1 MYHWKTSC
9 SVSKE
14 DVKPH
19 PRGLQIISFRQFENV
34 PLFIVPVLFNG
45 DVNTDYF
52 FCRLCNKWLNIS
64 STTGNFFK
72 HIKSMHPD
80 MLNHDEGD
88 SADEPSDEQKIAAAK
103 RLFLLN
109 ALPFSLCDNKD
120 FKLLCPFLERHQ
132 LSQYASELSTNI
144 RAYIKEQMMKAEAIT
159 LVIDEWLIQKD
170 VWIEIV
176 KYLINHFKSEH
187 AYEINGFL
195 IKFVESSEFSLPNL
209 ILAIKALHDSYYPK
223 KLFHFKRNNSFVL
236 KRPLI
241 PNTIIKECVQEYG
254 HLPQE
259 EKTQLIGSFDE
270 YKAYL
275 SDGTTNYPLIGETV
289 LIGRSM
295 ACDIRIESLE
305 ISLKHAK
312 LTRVDDRWY
321 IQDLKSKNKTYLNE
335 KLVQRKMR
343 LKDGMV
349 ISFSQKQFTFHEK

>member
-1 MYHWKTSC
+1 MQDWVDVIERNDQRMKLRLKSNKLLDVSLFERFEHDDLCLRCVLNDTASATITYVIQDFLSLDDFLDQYTFKKEEGYTFLENLFTSA
-9 SVSKE
+9 VAVNRNK
-14 DVKPH
+14 
-19 PRGLQIISFRQFENV
+19 
-34 PLFIVPVLFNG
+34 PVLVDPEFIFVSNVG
-45 DVNTDYF
+45 DRFAFVG
-52 FCRLCNKWLNIS
+52 I
-64 STTGNFFK
+64 
-72 HIKSMHPD
+72 P
-80 MLNHDEGD
+80 
-88 SADEPSDEQKIAAAK
+88 
-103 RLFLLN
+103 
-109 ALPFSLCDNKD
+109 
-120 FKLLCPFLERHQ
+120 
-132 LSQYASELSTNI
+132 
-144 RAYIKEQMMKAEAIT
+144 

-209 ILAIKALHDSYYPK
+209 ILAIEALHDSYYPK

>member
-1 MYHWKTSC
+1 MQDWVDVIERNNQRMKLRLKSNKLLDVSLFERFEHDDLCLRCVLNDTASATITYVIQDFLSLDDFLDQYTFKKEEGYTFLENLFTSA
-9 SVSKE
+9 VAVNRNK
-14 DVKPH
+14 
-19 PRGLQIISFRQFENV
+19 
-34 PLFIVPVLFNG
+34 PVLVDPEFIFVSNVG
-45 DVNTDYF
+45 DRFAFVG
-52 FCRLCNKWLNIS
+52 I
-64 STTGNFFK
+64 
-72 HIKSMHPD
+72 P
-80 MLNHDEGD
+80 
-88 SADEPSDEQKIAAAK
+88 
-103 RLFLLN
+103 
-109 ALPFSLCDNKD
+109 
-120 FKLLCPFLERHQ
+120 
-132 LSQYASELSTNI
+132 
-144 RAYIKEQMMKAEAIT
+144 

-270 YKAYL
+270 YKAYV

>member
-1 MYHWKTSC
+1 MQDWVDVIEKNDQRMKLRLKSNKLLDVSLFERFEHDDLCLRCVLNDTASATITYVIQDFLSLDDFLDQYTFKKEEGYTFLENLFTSA
-9 SVSKE
+9 VAVNRNK
-14 DVKPH
+14 
-19 PRGLQIISFRQFENV
+19 
-34 PLFIVPVLFNG
+34 PVLVDPEFIFVSNVG
-45 DVNTDYF
+45 DRFAFVG
-52 FCRLCNKWLNIS
+52 I
-64 STTGNFFK
+64 
-72 HIKSMHPD
+72 P
-80 MLNHDEGD
+80 
-88 SADEPSDEQKIAAAK
+88 
-103 RLFLLN
+103 
-109 ALPFSLCDNKD
+109 
-120 FKLLCPFLERHQ
+120 
-132 LSQYASELSTNI
+132 
-144 RAYIKEQMMKAEAIT
+144 

-223 KLFHFKRNNSFVL
+223 KLFHFKRNNSFML

-241 PNTIIKECVQEYG
+241 PNTNIKECVQEYG

-349 ISFSQKQFTFHEK
+349 ISFSQKQFTFNEK

>member
-1 MYHWKTSC
+1 MQDWVDVIERNDQRMKLRLKSNKLLDVSLFERFEHDNLCLRCVLNDTASATITYVIQDFLSLDDFLDQYTFKKEEGYTFLENLFTSA
-9 SVSKE
+9 VAVNRNK
-14 DVKPH
+14 
-19 PRGLQIISFRQFENV
+19 
-34 PLFIVPVLFNG
+34 PVLVDPEFIFVSNVG
-45 DVNTDYF
+45 DRFAFVG
-52 FCRLCNKWLNIS
+52 I
-64 STTGNFFK
+64 
-72 HIKSMHPD
+72 P
-80 MLNHDEGD
+80 
-88 SADEPSDEQKIAAAK
+88 
-103 RLFLLN
+103 
-109 ALPFSLCDNKD
+109 
-120 FKLLCPFLERHQ
+120 
-132 LSQYASELSTNI
+132 
-144 RAYIKEQMMKAEAIT
+144 

>member
-1 MYHWKTSC
+1 MQDWVDVIERNDQRMKLRLKSNKLLDVSLFERFDHDDLCLRCVLNDTASATITYVIQDFLSLDDFLDQYTFKKEEGYTFLENLFTSA
-9 SVSKE
+9 VAVNRNK
-14 DVKPH
+14 
-19 PRGLQIISFRQFENV
+19 
-34 PLFIVPVLFNG
+34 PVLVDPEFIFVSNVG
-45 DVNTDYF
+45 DRFAFVG
-52 FCRLCNKWLNIS
+52 I
-64 STTGNFFK
+64 
-72 HIKSMHPD
+72 P
-80 MLNHDEGD
+80 
-88 SADEPSDEQKIAAAK
+88 
-103 RLFLLN
+103 
-109 ALPFSLCDNKD
+109 
-120 FKLLCPFLERHQ
+120 
-132 LSQYASELSTNI
+132 
-144 RAYIKEQMMKAEAIT
+144 

-223 KLFHFKRNNSFVL
+223 KLFHFKRNNSFML

>member
-1 MYHWKTSC
+1 MQDWVDVIERNDQRMKLRLKSNKLLDVSLFERFEHDDLCLRCVLNDTASATITYVIQDFLSLDDFLDQYTFKKEEGYTFLENLFTSA
-9 SVSKE
+9 VAVNRNK
-14 DVKPH
+14 
-19 PRGLQIISFRQFENV
+19 
-34 PLFIVPVLFNG
+34 PVLVNPEFIFVSNVG
-45 DVNTDYF
+45 DRFAFVG
-52 FCRLCNKWLNIS
+52 I
-64 STTGNFFK
+64 
-72 HIKSMHPD
+72 P
-80 MLNHDEGD
+80 
-88 SADEPSDEQKIAAAK
+88 
-103 RLFLLN
+103 
-109 ALPFSLCDNKD
+109 
-120 FKLLCPFLERHQ
+120 
-132 LSQYASELSTNI
+132 
-144 RAYIKEQMMKAEAIT
+144 

-223 KLFHFKRNNSFVL
+223 KLFHFKRNNSFML

>member
-1 MYHWKTSC
+1 MQDWVDVIERNDQRMKLRLKSNKLLDVSLFERFEHDDLCLRCVLNDTASATITYAIQDFLSLDDFLDQYTFKKEEGYTFLENLFTSA
-9 SVSKE
+9 VAVNRNK
-14 DVKPH
+14 
-19 PRGLQIISFRQFENV
+19 
-34 PLFIVPVLFNG
+34 PVLVDPEFIFVSNVG
-45 DVNTDYF
+45 DRFAFVG
-52 FCRLCNKWLNIS
+52 I
-64 STTGNFFK
+64 
-72 HIKSMHPD
+72 P
-80 MLNHDEGD
+80 
-88 SADEPSDEQKIAAAK
+88 
-103 RLFLLN
+103 
-109 ALPFSLCDNKD
+109 
-120 FKLLCPFLERHQ
+120 
-132 LSQYASELSTNI
+132 
-144 RAYIKEQMMKAEAIT
+144 

-209 ILAIKALHDSYYPK
+209 ILAIKALHDSYYPR

>member
-1 MYHWKTSC
+1 MQEWVDVIERNDQRMKLRLKSNKLLDVSLFERFEHDNLCLRCVLNDTASATITYAIQDFLSLDDFLDQYTFKKEEGYTFLENLFTSA
-9 SVSKE
+9 VAVNRNK
-14 DVKPH
+14 
-19 PRGLQIISFRQFENV
+19 
-34 PLFIVPVLFNG
+34 PVLVDPEFIFVSNVG
-45 DVNTDYF
+45 DRFAFVG
-52 FCRLCNKWLNIS
+52 I
-64 STTGNFFK
+64 
-72 HIKSMHPD
+72 P
-80 MLNHDEGD
+80 
-88 SADEPSDEQKIAAAK
+88 
-103 RLFLLN
+103 
-109 ALPFSLCDNKD
+109 
-120 FKLLCPFLERHQ
+120 
-132 LSQYASELSTNI
+132 
-144 RAYIKEQMMKAEAIT
+144 

-241 PNTIIKECVQEYG
+241 PNTIIKECIQEYG

>member
-1 MYHWKTSC
+1 MQDWVDVIERNDQRMKLRLKSNKLLDVSLFERFEHDDLCLRCVLNDTASATITYVIQDFLSLDDFLDQYTFKKEEGYTFLENLFTSA
-9 SVSKE
+9 VAVNRNK
-14 DVKPH
+14 
-19 PRGLQIISFRQFENV
+19 
-34 PLFIVPVLFNG
+34 PVLVDPEFIFVSNVG
-45 DVNTDYF
+45 DRFAFVG
-52 FCRLCNKWLNIS
+52 I
-64 STTGNFFK
+64 
-72 HIKSMHPD
+72 P
-80 MLNHDEGD
+80 
-88 SADEPSDEQKIAAAK
+88 
-103 RLFLLN
+103 
-109 ALPFSLCDNKD
+109 
-120 FKLLCPFLERHQ
+120 
-132 LSQYASELSTNI
+132 
-144 RAYIKEQMMKAEAIT
+144 

-223 KLFHFKRNNSFVL
+223 KLFHFKRNNSFML
-236 KRPLI
+236 KRPLM

>member
-1 MYHWKTSC
+1 MQGWVDVIERNDQRMKLRLKSNKLLDVSLFERFEHDDLCLRCVLNDTASATITYVIQDFLSLDDFLDQYTFKKEEGYTFLENLFTSA
-9 SVSKE
+9 VAVNRNK
-14 DVKPH
+14 
-19 PRGLQIISFRQFENV
+19 
-34 PLFIVPVLFNG
+34 PVLVDPEFIFVSNVG
-45 DVNTDYF
+45 DRFAFVG
-52 FCRLCNKWLNIS
+52 I
-64 STTGNFFK
+64 
-72 HIKSMHPD
+72 P
-80 MLNHDEGD
+80 
-88 SADEPSDEQKIAAAK
+88 
-103 RLFLLN
+103 
-109 ALPFSLCDNKD
+109 
-120 FKLLCPFLERHQ
+120 
-132 LSQYASELSTNI
+132 
-144 RAYIKEQMMKAEAIT
+144 

>member
-1 MYHWKTSC
+1 MQDWVDVIERNDQRMKLRLKSNKLLDVSLFERFEHDDLCLRCVLNDTTSATITYVIQDFL
-9 SVSKE
+9 SLDDFLDQYTFKKE
-14 DVKPH
+14 E
-19 PRGLQIISFRQFENV
+19 GYTFLEN
-34 PLFIVPVLFNG
+34 LFTSAVAVNRNKPVLVDSEFIFVSNVG
-45 DVNTDYF
+45 DRFAFVG
-52 FCRLCNKWLNIS
+52 I
-64 STTGNFFK
+64 
-72 HIKSMHPD
+72 P
-80 MLNHDEGD
+80 
-88 SADEPSDEQKIAAAK
+88 
-103 RLFLLN
+103 
-109 ALPFSLCDNKD
+109 
-120 FKLLCPFLERHQ
+120 
-132 LSQYASELSTNI
+132 
-144 RAYIKEQMMKAEAIT
+144 

-223 KLFHFKRNNSFVL
+223 KLFHFKRNNSFML

>member
-1 MYHWKTSC
+1 MQGWVDVIEKNDQRMKLRLKSNKLLDVSLFERFEHDDLCLRCVLNDTASATITYAIQDFLSLDDFLDQYTFKKEEGYTFLENLFTSA
-9 SVSKE
+9 VAVNRNK
-14 DVKPH
+14 
-19 PRGLQIISFRQFENV
+19 
-34 PLFIVPVLFNG
+34 PVLVDPEFIFVSNVG
-45 DVNTDYF
+45 DRFAFVG
-52 FCRLCNKWLNIS
+52 I
-64 STTGNFFK
+64 
-72 HIKSMHPD
+72 P
-80 MLNHDEGD
+80 
-88 SADEPSDEQKIAAAK
+88 
-103 RLFLLN
+103 
-109 ALPFSLCDNKD
+109 
-120 FKLLCPFLERHQ
+120 
-132 LSQYASELSTNI
+132 
-144 RAYIKEQMMKAEAIT
+144 

>member
-1 MYHWKTSC
+1 MQDWVDVIERNDQRMKLRLKSNKLLDVSLFERFEHDDLCLRCVLNDTTSATITYAIQDFL
-9 SVSKE
+9 SLDDFLDQYTFKKE
-14 DVKPH
+14 E
-19 PRGLQIISFRQFENV
+19 GYTFLEN
-34 PLFIVPVLFNG
+34 LFTSAVAVNRNKPVLVDPEFIFVSNVG
-45 DVNTDYF
+45 DRFAFVG
-52 FCRLCNKWLNIS
+52 IP
-64 STTGNFFK
+64 
-72 HIKSMHPD
+72 I
-80 MLNHDEGD
+80 
-88 SADEPSDEQKIAAAK
+88 
-103 RLFLLN
+103 
-109 ALPFSLCDNKD
+109 
-120 FKLLCPFLERHQ
+120 
-132 LSQYASELSTNI
+132 
-144 RAYIKEQMMKAEAIT
+144 
-159 LVIDEWLIQKD
+159 VIDEWLIQKD

>member
-1 MYHWKTSC
+1 MQDWVDVIERNDQRMKLRLKSNKLLDVSLFERFEHDDLCLKCVLNDTASATITYATQDFLSLDDFLDQYTFKKEEGYTFLENLFTSA
-9 SVSKE
+9 VAVNRNK
-14 DVKPH
+14 
-19 PRGLQIISFRQFENV
+19 
-34 PLFIVPVLFNG
+34 PVLVDPEFIFVSNVG
-45 DVNTDYF
+45 DRFAFVG
-52 FCRLCNKWLNIS
+52 I
-64 STTGNFFK
+64 
-72 HIKSMHPD
+72 P
-80 MLNHDEGD
+80 
-88 SADEPSDEQKIAAAK
+88 
-103 RLFLLN
+103 
-109 ALPFSLCDNKD
+109 
-120 FKLLCPFLERHQ
+120 
-132 LSQYASELSTNI
+132 
-144 RAYIKEQMMKAEAIT
+144 

>member
-1 MYHWKTSC
+1 MQDWVDVIERNDQRMKLRLKSNKLLDVSLFERFEHDDLCLRCVLNDTASATITYAIQDFLSLDDFLDQYTFKKEEGYTFLENLFTSA
-9 SVSKE
+9 VAVNRNK
-14 DVKPH
+14 
-19 PRGLQIISFRQFENV
+19 
-34 PLFIVPVLFNG
+34 PVLVDPEFIFVSNVG
-45 DVNTDYF
+45 DRFAFVG
-52 FCRLCNKWLNIS
+52 I
-64 STTGNFFK
+64 
-72 HIKSMHPD
+72 P
-80 MLNHDEGD
+80 
-88 SADEPSDEQKIAAAK
+88 
-103 RLFLLN
+103 
-109 ALPFSLCDNKD
+109 
-120 FKLLCPFLERHQ
+120 
-132 LSQYASELSTNI
+132 
-144 RAYIKEQMMKAEAIT
+144 

-195 IKFVESSEFSLPNL
+195 IKFAESSEFSLPNL

>member
-1 MYHWKTSC
+1 MQDWVDVIERNDQRMKLRLKSNKLLDVSLFERFDHDDLCLRCVLNDTASATITYAIQDFLSLDDFLDQYTFKKEEGYTFLENLFTSA
-9 SVSKE
+9 VAVNRNK
-14 DVKPH
+14 
-19 PRGLQIISFRQFENV
+19 
-34 PLFIVPVLFNG
+34 PVLVDPEFIFVSNVG
-45 DVNTDYF
+45 DRFAFVG
-52 FCRLCNKWLNIS
+52 I
-64 STTGNFFK
+64 
-72 HIKSMHPD
+72 P
-80 MLNHDEGD
+80 
-88 SADEPSDEQKIAAAK
+88 
-103 RLFLLN
+103 
-109 ALPFSLCDNKD
+109 
-120 FKLLCPFLERHQ
+120 
-132 LSQYASELSTNI
+132 
-144 RAYIKEQMMKAEAIT
+144 

-275 SDGTTNYPLIGETV
+275 SDGMTNYPLIGETV

>member
-1 MYHWKTSC
+1 MQDWVDVIERNDQRMKLRLKSNKLLDVSLFERFEHDDLCLKCVLNDTTSATITYVIQDFL
-9 SVSKE
+9 SLDDFLYQYTFKKE
-14 DVKPH
+14 EGYKF
-19 PRGLQIISFRQFENV
+19 LEN
-34 PLFIVPVLFNG
+34 LFTSAVAVNRNKPVLVDPEFIFVSNVG
-45 DVNTDYF
+45 DRFAFVG
-52 FCRLCNKWLNIS
+52 I
-64 STTGNFFK
+64 
-72 HIKSMHPD
+72 P
-80 MLNHDEGD
+80 
-88 SADEPSDEQKIAAAK
+88 
-103 RLFLLN
+103 
-109 ALPFSLCDNKD
+109 
-120 FKLLCPFLERHQ
+120 
-132 LSQYASELSTNI
+132 
-144 RAYIKEQMMKAEAIT
+144 

>member
-1 MYHWKTSC
+1 MQDWVDVIEKNDQRMKLRLKSNKLLDVSLFERFEHDDLCLRCVLNDSASATITYVIQDFLSLDDFLDQYTFKKEEGYTFLENLFTSA
-9 SVSKE
+9 VAVNRNK
-14 DVKPH
+14 
-19 PRGLQIISFRQFENV
+19 
-34 PLFIVPVLFNG
+34 PVLVDPEFIFVSNVG
-45 DVNTDYF
+45 DRFAFVG
-52 FCRLCNKWLNIS
+52 I
-64 STTGNFFK
+64 
-72 HIKSMHPD
+72 P
-80 MLNHDEGD
+80 
-88 SADEPSDEQKIAAAK
+88 
-103 RLFLLN
+103 
-109 ALPFSLCDNKD
+109 
-120 FKLLCPFLERHQ
+120 
-132 LSQYASELSTNI
+132 
-144 RAYIKEQMMKAEAIT
+144 

-223 KLFHFKRNNSFVL
+223 KLFHFKRNNSFML

>member
-1 MYHWKTSC
+1 MQDWVDVIERNDQRMKLRLKSNKLLDVSLFERFEHDDLCLRCVLNDTASATITYVIQDFLSLDDFLDQYTFKKEEGYTFLENLFTS
-9 SVSKE
+9 VVAVNRNK
-14 DVKPH
+14 
-19 PRGLQIISFRQFENV
+19 
-34 PLFIVPVLFNG
+34 PVLVDPEFIFVSNVG
-45 DVNTDYF
+45 DRFAFVG
-52 FCRLCNKWLNIS
+52 I
-64 STTGNFFK
+64 
-72 HIKSMHPD
+72 P
-80 MLNHDEGD
+80 
-88 SADEPSDEQKIAAAK
+88 
-103 RLFLLN
+103 
-109 ALPFSLCDNKD
+109 
-120 FKLLCPFLERHQ
+120 
-132 LSQYASELSTNI
+132 
-144 RAYIKEQMMKAEAIT
+144 

>member
-1 MYHWKTSC
+1 MQDWVDVIEKNDQRMKLRLKSNKLLDVSLFERFEHDDLCLRCVLNDTASATITYAIQDFLSLDDFLDQYTFKKEEGYTFLENLFTSA
-9 SVSKE
+9 VAVNRNK
-14 DVKPH
+14 
-19 PRGLQIISFRQFENV
+19 
-34 PLFIVPVLFNG
+34 PVLVDPEFIFVSNVG
-45 DVNTDYF
+45 DRFAFVG
-52 FCRLCNKWLNIS
+52 I
-64 STTGNFFK
+64 
-72 HIKSMHPD
+72 P
-80 MLNHDEGD
+80 
-88 SADEPSDEQKIAAAK
+88 
-103 RLFLLN
+103 
-109 ALPFSLCDNKD
+109 
-120 FKLLCPFLERHQ
+120 
-132 LSQYASELSTNI
+132 
-144 RAYIKEQMMKAEAIT
+144 

-295 ACDIRIESLE
+295 ACDIRIEFLE

>member
-1 MYHWKTSC
+1 MQDWVDVIEKNDQRMKLRLKSNKLLDVSLFERFEHDDLCLRCVLNDTASATITYAIQDFLSLDDFLDQYTFKKEEGYTFLENLFTSA
-9 SVSKE
+9 VAVNRNK
-14 DVKPH
+14 
-19 PRGLQIISFRQFENV
+19 
-34 PLFIVPVLFNG
+34 PVLVDPEFIFVSNVG
-45 DVNTDYF
+45 DRFAFVG
-52 FCRLCNKWLNIS
+52 I
-64 STTGNFFK
+64 
-72 HIKSMHPD
+72 P
-80 MLNHDEGD
+80 
-88 SADEPSDEQKIAAAK
+88 
-103 RLFLLN
+103 
-109 ALPFSLCDNKD
+109 
-120 FKLLCPFLERHQ
+120 
-132 LSQYASELSTNI
+132 
-144 RAYIKEQMMKAEAIT
+144 

-170 VWIEIV
+170 VWIDIV

>member
-1 MYHWKTSC
+1 MQDWVDVIERNDQRMKLRLKSNKLLDVSLFERFEHDDLCLKCVLNDTASATITYVIQDFLSLDDFLDQYTFKKEEGYTFLENLFTSA
-9 SVSKE
+9 VAVNRNK
-14 DVKPH
+14 
-19 PRGLQIISFRQFENV
+19 
-34 PLFIVPVLFNG
+34 PVLVDPEFIFVSNVG
-45 DVNTDYF
+45 DRFAFVG
-52 FCRLCNKWLNIS
+52 I
-64 STTGNFFK
+64 
-72 HIKSMHPD
+72 P
-80 MLNHDEGD
+80 
-88 SADEPSDEQKIAAAK
+88 
-103 RLFLLN
+103 
-109 ALPFSLCDNKD
+109 
-120 FKLLCPFLERHQ
+120 
-132 LSQYASELSTNI
+132 
-144 RAYIKEQMMKAEAIT
+144 

-241 PNTIIKECVQEYG
+241 PNTIIKECGQEYG

>member
-1 MYHWKTSC
+1 MQDWVDVIERNDQRMKLRLKSNKLLDVSLFERFEHDDLCLKCVLNDTTSATITYVIQDFL
-9 SVSKE
+9 SLDDFLDQYTFKKE
-14 DVKPH
+14 E
-19 PRGLQIISFRQFENV
+19 GYTFLEN
-34 PLFIVPVLFNG
+34 LFTSAVAVNRNKPVLVDPEFIFVSNVG
-45 DVNTDYF
+45 DRFAFVG
-52 FCRLCNKWLNIS
+52 I
-64 STTGNFFK
+64 
-72 HIKSMHPD
+72 P
-80 MLNHDEGD
+80 
-88 SADEPSDEQKIAAAK
+88 
-103 RLFLLN
+103 
-109 ALPFSLCDNKD
+109 
-120 FKLLCPFLERHQ
+120 
-132 LSQYASELSTNI
+132 
-144 RAYIKEQMMKAEAIT
+144 

-343 LKDGMV
+343 LKDGMI

>member
-1 MYHWKTSC
+1 MQDWVDVIERNDQRMKLRLKSNKLLDVSLFERFEHDDLCLRCVLNDTTSATITYAIQDYL
-9 SVSKE
+9 SLDDFLDQYTFKKE
-14 DVKPH
+14 E
-19 PRGLQIISFRQFENV
+19 GYTFLEN
-34 PLFIVPVLFNG
+34 LFTSAVAVNRNKPVLVDPEFIFVSNVG
-45 DVNTDYF
+45 DRFAFVG
-52 FCRLCNKWLNIS
+52 I
-64 STTGNFFK
+64 
-72 HIKSMHPD
+72 P
-80 MLNHDEGD
+80 
-88 SADEPSDEQKIAAAK
+88 
-103 RLFLLN
+103 
-109 ALPFSLCDNKD
+109 
-120 FKLLCPFLERHQ
+120 
-132 LSQYASELSTNI
+132 
-144 RAYIKEQMMKAEAIT
+144 

>member
-1 MYHWKTSC
+1 MQDWVDVIERNDQRMKLRLKSNKLLDVSLFERFEHDDLCLRCVLNDTASATITYATQDFLSLDDFLDQYTFKKEEGYTFLENLFTSA
-9 SVSKE
+9 VAVNRNK
-14 DVKPH
+14 
-19 PRGLQIISFRQFENV
+19 
-34 PLFIVPVLFNG
+34 PVLVDPEFIFVSNVG
-45 DVNTDYF
+45 DRFAFVG
-52 FCRLCNKWLNIS
+52 I
-64 STTGNFFK
+64 
-72 HIKSMHPD
+72 P
-80 MLNHDEGD
+80 
-88 SADEPSDEQKIAAAK
+88 
-103 RLFLLN
+103 
-109 ALPFSLCDNKD
+109 
-120 FKLLCPFLERHQ
+120 
-132 LSQYASELSTNI
+132 
-144 RAYIKEQMMKAEAIT
+144 
-159 LVIDEWLIQKD
+159 LVINEWLIQKD

-343 LKDGMV
+343 LKDGML

>member
-1 MYHWKTSC
+1 MQDWVDVIERNDQRMKLRLKSNKLLDVSLFERFEHDDLCLRCVLNDTTSATITYVIQDFL
-9 SVSKE
+9 SLDDFLDQYTFKKE
-14 DVKPH
+14 E
-19 PRGLQIISFRQFENV
+19 GYTFLEN
-34 PLFIVPVLFNG
+34 LFTSAVAVNRNKPVLVDPEYIFVSNVG
-45 DVNTDYF
+45 DRFAFVG
-52 FCRLCNKWLNIS
+52 I
-64 STTGNFFK
+64 
-72 HIKSMHPD
+72 P
-80 MLNHDEGD
+80 
-88 SADEPSDEQKIAAAK
+88 
-103 RLFLLN
+103 
-109 ALPFSLCDNKD
+109 
-120 FKLLCPFLERHQ
+120 
-132 LSQYASELSTNI
+132 
-144 RAYIKEQMMKAEAIT
+144 

-209 ILAIKALHDSYYPK
+209 ILAIKTLHDSYYPK

>member
-1 MYHWKTSC
+1 MQDWVDVIERNDQRMKLRLKSNKLLDVSLFERFEHDDLCLRCVLNDTASATITYVIQDFLSLDDFLDQYTFKKEEGYTFLENLFTSA
-9 SVSKE
+9 VAVNRNK
-14 DVKPH
+14 
-19 PRGLQIISFRQFENV
+19 
-34 PLFIVPVLFNG
+34 PVLVDPEFIFVSNVG
-45 DVNTDYF
+45 DRFAFVG
-52 FCRLCNKWLNIS
+52 I
-64 STTGNFFK
+64 
-72 HIKSMHPD
+72 P
-80 MLNHDEGD
+80 
-88 SADEPSDEQKIAAAK
+88 
-103 RLFLLN
+103 
-109 ALPFSLCDNKD
+109 
-120 FKLLCPFLERHQ
+120 
-132 LSQYASELSTNI
+132 
-144 RAYIKEQMMKAEAIT
+144 

-241 PNTIIKECVQEYG
+241 PNTTIKECVQEYG

>member
-1 MYHWKTSC
+1 MQDWVDVIERNDQRMKLRLKSNKLLDVSLFERFEHDDLCLKCVLNDTTSATITYVIQDFL
-9 SVSKE
+9 SLDDFLDQYTFKKE
-14 DVKPH
+14 E
-19 PRGLQIISFRQFENV
+19 GYTFLEN
-34 PLFIVPVLFNG
+34 LFTSAVAVNRNKPVLVDPEFIFVSNVG
-45 DVNTDYF
+45 DRFAFVG
-52 FCRLCNKWLNIS
+52 I
-64 STTGNFFK
+64 
-72 HIKSMHPD
+72 P
-80 MLNHDEGD
+80 
-88 SADEPSDEQKIAAAK
+88 
-103 RLFLLN
+103 
-109 ALPFSLCDNKD
+109 
-120 FKLLCPFLERHQ
+120 
-132 LSQYASELSTNI
+132 
-144 RAYIKEQMMKAEAIT
+144 

-349 ISFSQKQFTFHEK
+349 VSFSQKQFTFHEK

>member
-1 MYHWKTSC
+1 MQDWVDVIERNDQRMKLRLKSNKLLDVSLFERFEHDDLCLRCVLNDTTSATITYVIQDFL
-9 SVSKE
+9 SLDDFLDQYTFKKE
-14 DVKPH
+14 E
-19 PRGLQIISFRQFENV
+19 GYTFLEN
-34 PLFIVPVLFNG
+34 LFTSAVAVNRNKPVLVDPEFIFVSNAG
-45 DVNTDYF
+45 DRFAFVG
-52 FCRLCNKWLNIS
+52 I
-64 STTGNFFK
+64 
-72 HIKSMHPD
+72 P
-80 MLNHDEGD
+80 
-88 SADEPSDEQKIAAAK
+88 
-103 RLFLLN
+103 
-109 ALPFSLCDNKD
+109 
-120 FKLLCPFLERHQ
+120 
-132 LSQYASELSTNI
+132 
-144 RAYIKEQMMKAEAIT
+144 

-223 KLFHFKRNNSFVL
+223 KLFHFKRNNSFML

-275 SDGTTNYPLIGETV
+275 SDGMTNYPLIGETV

>member
-1 MYHWKTSC
+1 MQDWVDVIEKNDQRMKLRLKSNKLLDVSLFERFEHDDLCLRCVLNDTASATITYAIQDFLSLDDFLNQYTFKKEEGYTFLENLFTSA
-9 SVSKE
+9 VAVNRNK
-14 DVKPH
+14 
-19 PRGLQIISFRQFENV
+19 
-34 PLFIVPVLFNG
+34 PVLVDPEFIFVSNVG
-45 DVNTDYF
+45 DRFAFVG
-52 FCRLCNKWLNIS
+52 I
-64 STTGNFFK
+64 
-72 HIKSMHPD
+72 P
-80 MLNHDEGD
+80 
-88 SADEPSDEQKIAAAK
+88 
-103 RLFLLN
+103 
-109 ALPFSLCDNKD
+109 
-120 FKLLCPFLERHQ
+120 
-132 LSQYASELSTNI
+132 
-144 RAYIKEQMMKAEAIT
+144 

-259 EKTQLIGSFDE
+259 EKTQLIASFDE

-295 ACDIRIESLE
+295 ACDIRVESLE

>member
-1 MYHWKTSC
+1 MQGWVDVIERNDQRMKLRLKSNKLLDVSLFERFEHDDLCLRCVLNDSASATITYVIQDFLSLDDFLDQYTFKKEEGYTFLENLFTSA
-9 SVSKE
+9 VAVNRNK
-14 DVKPH
+14 
-19 PRGLQIISFRQFENV
+19 
-34 PLFIVPVLFNG
+34 PVLVDPEFIFVSNVG
-45 DVNTDYF
+45 DRFAFVG
-52 FCRLCNKWLNIS
+52 I
-64 STTGNFFK
+64 
-72 HIKSMHPD
+72 P
-80 MLNHDEGD
+80 
-88 SADEPSDEQKIAAAK
+88 
-103 RLFLLN
+103 
-109 ALPFSLCDNKD
+109 
-120 FKLLCPFLERHQ
+120 
-132 LSQYASELSTNI
+132 
-144 RAYIKEQMMKAEAIT
+144 

-223 KLFHFKRNNSFVL
+223 KLFHFKRNNSFML

>member
-1 MYHWKTSC
+1 MQDWVDVIERNDQRMKLRLKSNKLLDVSLFERFELDDLCLRCVLNDTTSATITYVIQDFL
-9 SVSKE
+9 SLDDFLDQYTFKKE
-14 DVKPH
+14 E
-19 PRGLQIISFRQFENV
+19 GYTFLEN
-34 PLFIVPVLFNG
+34 LFTSAVAVNRNKPVLVDPEFIFVSNVG
-45 DVNTDYF
+45 DRFAFVG
-52 FCRLCNKWLNIS
+52 I
-64 STTGNFFK
+64 
-72 HIKSMHPD
+72 P
-80 MLNHDEGD
+80 
-88 SADEPSDEQKIAAAK
+88 
-103 RLFLLN
+103 
-109 ALPFSLCDNKD
+109 
-120 FKLLCPFLERHQ
+120 
-132 LSQYASELSTNI
+132 
-144 RAYIKEQMMKAEAIT
+144 

>member
-1 MYHWKTSC
+1 MQDWVDVIEKNDQRMKLRLKSNKLLDVSLFERFEHDDLCLRCVLNDTASATITYAIQDFLSLDDFLDQYTFKKEEGYTFLENLFTSA
-9 SVSKE
+9 VAVNRNK
-14 DVKPH
+14 
-19 PRGLQIISFRQFENV
+19 
-34 PLFIVPVLFNG
+34 PVLVDPEFIFVSNVG
-45 DVNTDYF
+45 DRFAFVG
-52 FCRLCNKWLNIS
+52 I
-64 STTGNFFK
+64 
-72 HIKSMHPD
+72 P
-80 MLNHDEGD
+80 
-88 SADEPSDEQKIAAAK
+88 
-103 RLFLLN
+103 
-109 ALPFSLCDNKD
+109 
-120 FKLLCPFLERHQ
+120 
-132 LSQYASELSTNI
+132 
-144 RAYIKEQMMKAEAIT
+144 

-349 ISFSQKQFTFHEK
+349 ISFSQKQFTFREK

>member
-1 MYHWKTSC
+1 MQDWVDVIERNDQRMKLRLKSNKLLDVSLFERFEHDDLCLRCVLNDTASATITYVIQDFLSLDDFLDQYTFKKEEGYTFLENLFTSA
-9 SVSKE
+9 VAVNRNK
-14 DVKPH
+14 
-19 PRGLQIISFRQFENV
+19 
-34 PLFIVPVLFNG
+34 PVLVDPEFIFVSNVG
-45 DVNTDYF
+45 DRFAFVG
-52 FCRLCNKWLNIS
+52 I
-64 STTGNFFK
+64 
-72 HIKSMHPD
+72 P
-80 MLNHDEGD
+80 
-88 SADEPSDEQKIAAAK
+88 
-103 RLFLLN
+103 
-109 ALPFSLCDNKD
+109 
-120 FKLLCPFLERHQ
+120 
-132 LSQYASELSTNI
+132 
-144 RAYIKEQMMKAEAIT
+144 

-241 PNTIIKECVQEYG
+241 PNTIVKECVQEYG

>member
-1 MYHWKTSC
+1 MQDWVDVIERNDQRMKLRLKSNKLLDVSLFERFEHDDLCLKCVLNDTASATITYATQDFLSIDDFLDQYTFKKEEGYTFLENLFTSA
-9 SVSKE
+9 VAVNRNK
-14 DVKPH
+14 
-19 PRGLQIISFRQFENV
+19 
-34 PLFIVPVLFNG
+34 PVLVDPEFIFVSNVG
-45 DVNTDYF
+45 DRFAFVG
-52 FCRLCNKWLNIS
+52 I
-64 STTGNFFK
+64 
-72 HIKSMHPD
+72 P
-80 MLNHDEGD
+80 
-88 SADEPSDEQKIAAAK
+88 
-103 RLFLLN
+103 
-109 ALPFSLCDNKD
+109 
-120 FKLLCPFLERHQ
+120 
-132 LSQYASELSTNI
+132 
-144 RAYIKEQMMKAEAIT
+144 

>member
-1 MYHWKTSC
+1 MQDWVDVIERNDQRMKLRLKSNKLLDVSLFERFDHDDLCLRCVLNDTASATITYVIQDFLSLDDFLDQYTFKKEEGYIFLENLFTSA
-9 SVSKE
+9 VAVNRNK
-14 DVKPH
+14 
-19 PRGLQIISFRQFENV
+19 
-34 PLFIVPVLFNG
+34 PVLVDPEFIFVSNVG
-45 DVNTDYF
+45 DRFAFVG
-52 FCRLCNKWLNIS
+52 I
-64 STTGNFFK
+64 
-72 HIKSMHPD
+72 P
-80 MLNHDEGD
+80 
-88 SADEPSDEQKIAAAK
+88 
-103 RLFLLN
+103 
-109 ALPFSLCDNKD
+109 
-120 FKLLCPFLERHQ
+120 
-132 LSQYASELSTNI
+132 
-144 RAYIKEQMMKAEAIT
+144 

-223 KLFHFKRNNSFVL
+223 KLFHFKRNISFVL

>member
-1 MYHWKTSC
+1 MQDWVDVIERNDQRMKLRLKSNKLLDVSLFERFEHDDLCLKCVLNDTTSATITYVIQDFL
-9 SVSKE
+9 SLDDFLDQYTFKKE
-14 DVKPH
+14 E
-19 PRGLQIISFRQFENV
+19 GYTFLEN
-34 PLFIVPVLFNG
+34 LFTSAVAVNRNKPVLVDPEFIFVSNVG
-45 DVNTDYF
+45 DRFAFVG
-52 FCRLCNKWLNIS
+52 I
-64 STTGNFFK
+64 
-72 HIKSMHPD
+72 P
-80 MLNHDEGD
+80 
-88 SADEPSDEQKIAAAK
+88 
-103 RLFLLN
+103 
-109 ALPFSLCDNKD
+109 
-120 FKLLCPFLERHQ
+120 
-132 LSQYASELSTNI
+132 
-144 RAYIKEQMMKAEAIT
+144 

-223 KLFHFKRNNSFVL
+223 KLFHFKRNNSFML

-343 LKDGMV
+343 LKDGML

>member
-1 MYHWKTSC
+1 MQDWVDVIEKNDQRMKLRLKSNKLLDVSLFERFEHDDLCLRCVLNDTASATITYVIQDFLSLDDFLDQYTFKKEEGYTFLENLFTSA
-9 SVSKE
+9 VAVNRNK
-14 DVKPH
+14 
-19 PRGLQIISFRQFENV
+19 
-34 PLFIVPVLFNG
+34 PVLVDPEFIFVSNVG
-45 DVNTDYF
+45 DRFAFVG
-52 FCRLCNKWLNIS
+52 I
-64 STTGNFFK
+64 
-72 HIKSMHPD
+72 P
-80 MLNHDEGD
+80 
-88 SADEPSDEQKIAAAK
+88 
-103 RLFLLN
+103 
-109 ALPFSLCDNKD
+109 
-120 FKLLCPFLERHQ
+120 
-132 LSQYASELSTNI
+132 
-144 RAYIKEQMMKAEAIT
+144 

-223 KLFHFKRNNSFVL
+223 KLFHFKRNNSFML

>member
-1 MYHWKTSC
+1 MQDWVDVIERNDQRMKLRLKSNKLLDVSLFERFEHDDLCLRCVLNDTASATITYVIQDFLSLDDFLDQYTFKKEEGYTFLENLFTSA
-9 SVSKE
+9 VAVNRNK
-14 DVKPH
+14 
-19 PRGLQIISFRQFENV
+19 
-34 PLFIVPVLFNG
+34 PVLVDPEFIFVSNVG
-45 DVNTDYF
+45 DRFAFVG
-52 FCRLCNKWLNIS
+52 I
-64 STTGNFFK
+64 
-72 HIKSMHPD
+72 P
-80 MLNHDEGD
+80 
-88 SADEPSDEQKIAAAK
+88 
-103 RLFLLN
+103 
-109 ALPFSLCDNKD
+109 
-120 FKLLCPFLERHQ
+120 
-132 LSQYASELSTNI
+132 
-144 RAYIKEQMMKAEAIT
+144 

-195 IKFVESSEFSLPNL
+195 IKFLESSEFSLPNL

>member
-1 MYHWKTSC
+1 MQDWVDVIERNDQRMKLRLKSNKLLDVSLFERFEHDDLCLKCVLNDTTSATITYVIQDFL
-9 SVSKE
+9 SLDDFLDQYTFKKE
-14 DVKPH
+14 E
-19 PRGLQIISFRQFENV
+19 GYTFLEN
-34 PLFIVPVLFNG
+34 LFTSAIAVNRNKPVLVDPEFIFVSNVG
-45 DVNTDYF
+45 DRFAFVG
-52 FCRLCNKWLNIS
+52 I
-64 STTGNFFK
+64 
-72 HIKSMHPD
+72 P
-80 MLNHDEGD
+80 
-88 SADEPSDEQKIAAAK
+88 
-103 RLFLLN
+103 
-109 ALPFSLCDNKD
+109 
-120 FKLLCPFLERHQ
+120 
-132 LSQYASELSTNI
+132 
-144 RAYIKEQMMKAEAIT
+144 